1 MEYPTISES
10 VNVVY
15 SSITFLVR
23 IGITEMKIVLRSVNS
38 RIKKVFT
45 LLMRK
50 YFFYIHNRHPPC
62 YEDIIIAPHTG
73 KKYELI

>member
-50 YFFYIHNRHPPC
+50 YFFIYIIVTLSVMR
-62 YEDIIIAPHTG
+62 IS
-73 KKYELI
+73 